1 MKYTTLSSLKKKLWI
16 ATGNTESD
24 SELSLIIDQATQLI
38 DNELWKNL
46 EKQNIQERTDG
57 TGTTRIYLSRIPSS
71 VISVKGSY
79 GNYTV
84 DFIDSYI
91 LHLKEKATKWRKNI
105 IVEYE
110 YWFDSVPK
118 DIESICLDICV
129 VLCDQRN
136 ISWTNSLKLI
146 DKNIQTQKL
155 GNLSITYFWDK
166 DKKHNAFEKL
176 DPSTHIETV
185 LNKYKPFIWL
195 HG

>member
-71 VISVKGSY
+71 VISVTGSY
-79 GNYTV
+79 WNYTV

-91 LHLKEKATKWRKNI
+91 LHLKEKSTKWRKNI

-110 YWFDSVPK
+110 YGFDTVPS

-155 GNLSITYFWDK
+155 GNLSITYFWEK
-166 DKKHNAFEKL
+166 EKKQNAFEKL
-176 DPSTHIETV
+176 DPGAHIETV
-185 LNKYKPFIWL
+185 FKKYKPFIWL
-195 HG
+195 YG